1 MVARR
6 TGQREAAVGLGR
18 CRLRKGSGGRGV
30 LQHQRGSTDGGAC
43 EERAWAHMSAP
54 KISGE
59 AFGAAASPRAVN
71 GSDLLFLVV
80 EITQLAHNLFYLL
93 LRCIISFIYVCM
105 RLIFKNM
112 ITFIVIIKFT

>member
-1 MVARR
+1 M
-6 TGQREAAVGLGR
+6 
-18 CRLRKGSGGRGV
+18 
-30 LQHQRGSTDGGAC
+30 DGGAC
-43 EERAWAHMSAP
+43 VEMAWAHMSAP

-59 AFGAAASPRAVN
+59 AFGAAGPIYS
-71 GSDLLFLVV
+71 FLVAET

>member
-1 MVARR
+1 VRR
-6 TGQREAAVGLGR
+6 GHGPT
-18 CRLRKGSGGRGV
+18 CRRQKSQGTRLALRLHHG
-30 LQHQRGSTDGGAC
+30 
-43 EERAWAHMSAP
+43 
-54 KISGE
+54 
-59 AFGAAASPRAVN
+59 PRAVN